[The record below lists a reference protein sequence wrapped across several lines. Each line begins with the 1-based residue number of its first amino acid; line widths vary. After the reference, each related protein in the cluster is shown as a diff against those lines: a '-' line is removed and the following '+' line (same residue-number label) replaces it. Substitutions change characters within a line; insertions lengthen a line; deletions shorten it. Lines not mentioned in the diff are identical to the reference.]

1 MYTVQQQVEKL
12 FIELHYYYPFNRY
25 IATISV
31 FLWEVLRH
39 ILGSLGG
46 NRLQVKINTNRYH
59 QWYCMQMDNYS
70 QSQPD
75 FPMPT
80 EYVSQ
85 SSHCSVELV
94 HNMKT
99 TKHLLLRDGLSELVG
114 REKCKTIEKGFGW
127 RIKCFHN
134 SRLDPKWQ
142 KLRHVVWI
150 FWAGYKKSNS
160 RF

>member
-1 MYTVQQQVEKL
+1 MSGSSLVPVRFLLRVSVHCTQQQVEKL

-46 NRLQVKINTNRYH
+46 NRLQVKINTDRYH

-94 HNMKT
+94 HI
-99 TKHLLLRDGLSELVG
+99 TKENNETFVATR
-114 REKCKTIEKGFGW
+114 RTYI
-127 RIKCFHN
+127 
-134 SRLDPKWQ
+134 
-142 KLRHVVWI
+142 
-150 FWAGYKKSNS
+150 
-160 RF
+160 